1 MILRA
6 LALTLVLASAPA
18 LAGGQEAGTAA
29 PAAVRPALGATV
41 ADSALDAQTRVI
53 ASQLRCP
60 VCQGQ
65 SLQDSGSELAREMRS
80 LITDQLRAGKS
91 PDEVRQYFVS
101 KYGEWILLQPEAHG
115 FNLAVYLLPLLA
127 LLGGGVFLLVAAR
140 RWIGGSRAEA
150 EEPIDAVPA
159 DHS

>member
-6 LALTLVLASAPA
+6 LALTLAIAAVPSLADAQA
-18 LAGGQEAGTAA
+18 TGTP
-29 PAAVRPALGATV
+29 PAAGRPALGSSV

-91 PDEVRQYFVS
+91 PAQVRQYFVS

-115 FNLAVYLLPLLA
+115 FNLTVYLLPLLA
-127 LLGGGVFLLVAAR
+127 LVGGGLFVLLAAR
-140 RWIGGSRAEA
+140 RWIRPTAPEA
-150 EEPIDAVPA
+150 EEPADAVPA